1 MTDTAAVS
9 VTLSLTT
16 MQGYLLRRVGVLVV
30 TFFFISVIIFLVMR
44 VIPGDPAQIIVGT
57 EANPEIL
64 ARVRERLGLNRPI
77 SAQYL
82 DWLRGI
88 FTGDL
93 GWSFHYDLPVASLI
107 ASRLQVTGPLAALA
121 LLFTII
127 IAIPL
132 GIYAATHHNRFGD
145 YGIMFLS
152 QLGISIPEFW
162 LGILLI
168 LLLAVY
174 ARWFPAGG
182 FTSWAEDPLA
192 ALRSLLLPALAL
204 GVVRAAVIT
213 RMTRSSLLEVLGED
227 YVRTARGKGLAEQ
240 IVIYKHALR
249 NSLIPVVT
257 VLGLQFGGLIAG
269 AIIIESV
276 FYLPGMGRLAVQAI
290 FQRDLPV
297 VQGVVLFIAAIV
309 TLVNLFVDLLYGLLD
324 PRIRYE

>member
-1 MTDTAAVS
+1 MRA
-9 VTLSLTT
+9 
-16 MQGYLLRRVGVLVV
+16 YLLRRLGFLVI
-30 TFFFISVIIFLVMR
+30 TLLLISVIVFLVMR
-44 VIPGDPAQIIVGT
+44 VIPGDPAQIILGT

-64 ARVRERLGLNRPI
+64 ARVREKLGLDRPLLV
-77 SAQYL
+77 QYL

-145 YGIMFLS
+145 YGIMILS

-182 FTSWAEDPLA
+182 FTEWADSPLG

-213 RMTRSSLLEVLGED
+213 RLTRSSLLEVLGED
-227 YVRTARGKGLAEQ
+227 YVRTARGKGLAERV
-240 IVIYKHALR
+240 VIYKHALR
-249 NSLIPVVT
+249 NSLISVVT
-257 VLGLQFGGLIAG
+257 VLALQLGGLLAG
-269 AIIIESV
+269 TIIIESV
-276 FYLPGMGRLAVQAI
+276 FYLPGMGRLVILAI
-290 FQRDLPV
+290 SQRDLPV
-297 VQGVVLFIAAIV
+297 VQGVVIFIAGVII
-309 TLVNLFVDLLYGLLD
+309 LVNFLVDLLYGLLD
-324 PRIRYE
+324 PRIRYD